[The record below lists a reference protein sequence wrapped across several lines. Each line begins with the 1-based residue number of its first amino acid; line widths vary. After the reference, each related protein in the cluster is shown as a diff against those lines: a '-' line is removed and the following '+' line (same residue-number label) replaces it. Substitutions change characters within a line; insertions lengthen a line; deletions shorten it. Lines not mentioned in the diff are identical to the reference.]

1 MAEQEYSPQYLRARV
16 EDVGSLAN
24 KLAEF
29 SQALSPIERS
39 LLMGLIRRCMP
50 GIDVQGSEALADTP
64 AVFGA
69 WINSIVPGESRWFPS

>member
-1 MAEQEYSPQYLRARV
+1 MAEQGYSPLYLRARV

-29 SQALSPIERS
+29 SQALSPVERS
-39 LLMGLIRRCMP
+39 LLLELVRRCMP
-50 GIDVQGSEALADTP
+50 GIDVQSSEALTDTP

-69 WINSIVPGESRWFPS
+69 WINSIVAGESRWFPS